1 MIFESRKSL
10 FLHRRKLHPSLPK
23 IKSEASSTS
32 TISETGIKGEPFKP
46 TAGDLVPKTEQV
58 ISIYLFQ
65 KYYVLYMH
73 SKGTLKTFILFIY
86 FCTFQFADLLPNA
99 NGEYTCDRCDRAFKD
114 KELLFRHAACHD
126 EEKPFECLEC
136 GKKFAKAGL
145 LRDHRKRH
153 FEVGAFE
160 CGYCKKRF
168 YTPNKVFWIFFRF
181 PCYRIYLIPIIF
193 TQKTYIKIFIR
204 FSFANMS
211 VFIPEKLLF
220 HARTAESVS
229 SAIATYLNINE
240 YTWKIVQSSLPNNYS
255 VIVER

>member
-65 KYYVLYMH
+65 KYYVVCLDY
-73 SKGTLKTFILFIY
+73 SKEPSKTFILFIY

-168 YTPNKVFWIFFRF
+168 YTPNKVFWIFFS
-181 PCYRIYLIPIIF
+181 I
-193 TQKTYIKIFIR
+193 
-204 FSFANMS
+204 SM
-211 VFIPEKLLF
+211 
-220 HARTAESVS
+220 
-229 SAIATYLNINE
+229 
-240 YTWKIVQSSLPNNYS
+240 LPNLSNPDYFYTQNCT
-255 VIVER
+255 